1 MLCKLL
7 KYDFKS
13 MLRIFLPLWAL
24 ILVTTIFQTFM
35 HNFGIQMGNDILFL
49 TNSTASAIYG
59 IATIVLTALLV
70 ATFVLCT
77 VLIIQRF
84 YKGLLRDEGYLMFT
98 LPVKPWQ
105 LVLSKLIVAVTIFLL
120 SGVVAIGAWLI
131 FMMIPFLDILSAF
144 SLEPAFAGLVAVTVV
159 FYIAQQIARVYLA
172 MSIGHLFQKHRIATA
187 IVAYIGLQTLVNQ
200 ASQTFATEFS
210 TILSLTYSVTGAL
223 ESTCPYIL
231 AIAVVEL
238 LISIFVTQLILSRRL
253 NLE

>member
-7 KYDFKS
+7 KYDFKA
-13 MLRIFLPLWAL
+13 MLRMFIPLWVL
-24 ILVTTIFQTFM
+24 ILIITTIQTYLF
-35 HNFGIQMGNDILFL
+35 NADIDSSFFSAAGLLF
-49 TNSTASAIYG
+49 
-59 IATIVLTALLV
+59 TIFTLVLTALLV
-70 ATFVLCT
+70 GTSALCAVL
-77 VLIIQRF
+77 VIQRF

-98 LPVKPWQ
+98 LPVHPWQ
-105 LVLSKLIVAVTIFLL
+105 LVLSKLIVAVTVCVL
-120 SGVVAIGAWLI
+120 SGMVAIGGWLI
-131 FMMIPFLDILSAF
+131 FMQIPFLDILSA
-144 SLEPAFAGLVAVTVV
+144 LELSPAFAGLVAVTAV

-187 IVAYIGLQTLVNQ
+187 IVAYIGLQTLI
-200 ASQTFATEFS
+200 SQIFQTIATEFS

-238 LISIFVTQLILSRRL
+238 LVSLFLTQLILSRRL